1 MGTWSDCFELIPSS
15 IALTSGTRLGPYV
28 HLSIWLSLAL
38 LPACTTP
45 GEVEERQPTFQLLEA
60 GVEEIQA
67 AYGAGTLTS
76 VELVQAYL
84 DRIAAYDQ
92 NGPAITSIISVHPDA
107 LSQAAALDD
116 ERRQNG
122 TRGPL
127 HGIPVLLKDNINT
140 ADLPTTNGSAVL
152 RGIVPSD
159 DAVLTRE
166 LRQAGAIILGKA
178 SMGEFAAGSYNSVV
192 GQTINPYNA
201 KRDTG
206 GSSSGSAAAI
216 AANFAVLAV
225 GTDTSTSV
233 RGPAAY
239 NGIVGLRPT
248 TGLVSRRGIAPKN
261 LEFDSAGPM
270 ARGVTDVAHML
281 GVMAVA
287 DPDDP
292 MSVGT
297 WSEVSARYEVV
308 DGHIDYTTFLD
319 AAALSGTRI
328 GVVRDLFGGDPEI
341 DAMAAE
347 ALEQLR
353 ALGATLVDVR
363 LDEEFK
369 ARYLGDGQREIRRLA
384 NYRFRED
391 WEAYLASLP
400 GAPKTVAEFVE
411 TYRTVVNESALPASD
426 GTMNLLTTSLTTSTS
441 DPAYRCLV
449 EEVLPQATADKL
461 ALFERADVDVL
472 VFPYETRFAGVIS
485 NPVYELE
492 DPTYVASEIPV
503 PATLA
508 GYSSVGFPCI
518 VVPMGIGTE
527 GLPMALGFLGK
538 PYDEGPLLGTPTPT
552 NRPAGNGR
560 PHRCYH
566 R

>member
-1 MGTWSDCFELIPSS
+1 MTMNRRF
-15 IALTSGTRLGPYV
+15 V
-28 HLSIWLSLAL
+28 HMNIWLVLAL

-45 GEVEERQPTFQLLEA
+45 GEVEPPQSTFQLIEA
-60 GVEEIQA
+60 GIEEIQT
-67 AYGAGTLTS
+67 AYEAGTLTA

-84 DRIAAYDQ
+84 DRIAAYDL

-107 LSQAAALDD
+107 LSRAAALDE

-122 TRGPL
+122 PRGPL

-140 ADLPTTNGSAVL
+140 GDLPTTNGSAVL
-152 RGIVPSD
+152 RGIVPPD

-201 KRDTG
+201 KRDPG

-233 RGPAAY
+233 RGPSAY

-248 TGLVSRRGIAPKN
+248 TGLVSRGGIAPKN

-270 ARGVTDVAHML
+270 ARRVTDVAHML

-287 DPDDP
+287 DPGDP
-292 MSVGT
+292 MSAPT
-297 WSEVSARYEVV
+297 WSEVSTRYEVV
-308 DGHIDYTTFLD
+308 DGHIDYTPFLD
-319 AAALSGTRI
+319 PAALSGTRI
-328 GVVRDLFGGDPEI
+328 GVVLDFFGGHPEI

-347 ALEQLR
+347 ALDQLT

-363 LDEEFK
+363 LDEAFTS
-369 ARYLGDGQREIRRLA
+369 RYLGAGQREIRRLA

-391 WEAYLASLP
+391 WEVYVATLP
-400 GAPKTVAEFVE
+400 GAPGTVAEFVE

-441 DPAYRCLV
+441 DPAYQRLV
-449 EEVLPQATADKL
+449 EEILPQATADKL
-461 ALFERADVDVL
+461 ALFEEAGVDVL
-472 VFPYETRFAGVIS
+472 VFPYETRFARVIS
-485 NPVYELE
+485 NPVYELD
-492 DPTYVASEIPV
+492 DPSYMASEVPV

-527 GLPMALGFLGK
+527 GLPMALAFFGK
-538 PYDEGPLLGTPTPT
+538 PYDEGPLLGYAYAYEQASRKRVPP
-552 NRPAGNGR
+552 PLLPPLGE
-560 PHRCYH
+560 
-566 R
+566 

>member
-1 MGTWSDCFELIPSS
+1 M
-15 IALTSGTRLGPYV
+15 
-28 HLSIWLSLAL
+28 SIWLVLAL
-38 LPACTTP
+38 LPGCATP
-45 GEVEERQPTFQLLEA
+45 SDVEERQPTFQLLEA
-60 GVEEIQA
+60 GIEEIQA
-67 AYGAGTLTS
+67 AYESGTLTS
-76 VELVQAYL
+76 VELVQGYL
-84 DRIAAYDQ
+84 DRIAAYDR
-92 NGPAITSIISVHPDA
+92 NGPAITSIISIHPDA

-116 ERRQNG
+116 ERRQSG
-122 TRGPL
+122 SRGPL

-140 ADLPTTNGSAVL
+140 VDLPTTNGSAVL

-192 GQTINPYNA
+192 GQTINPYNP

-270 ARGVTDVAHML
+270 ARRVTDVAHML
-281 GVMAVA
+281 SVMAVA
-287 DPDDP
+287 DPGDP
-292 MSVGT
+292 MSAQT
-297 WSEVSARYEVV
+297 WSEVGSRYEVV
-308 DGHIDYTTFLD
+308 DRHIDYTTFLD
-319 AAALSGTRI
+319 AAALGGTRI
-328 GVVRDLFGGDPEI
+328 GVVRDLFGGDPDI

-353 ALGATLVDVR
+353 TLGATLVDVH
-363 LDEEFK
+363 LDEAFTS
-369 ARYLGDGQREIRRLA
+369 RYLGDGQLEIRRLA
-384 NYRFRED
+384 DYRFRED
-391 WEAYLASLP
+391 WEAYLATLP
-400 GAPKTVAEFVE
+400 DGPQTVAEFVE
-411 TYRTVVNESALPASD
+411 TYETVVNESALPAR
-426 GTMNLLTTSLTTSTS
+426 GNTMSLLTTSLTTSAS
-441 DPAYRCLV
+441 DPAYRHLV
-449 EEVLPQATADKL
+449 DEILPQATADKL
-461 ALFERADVDVL
+461 ALFEQADVDVL
-472 VFPYETRFAGVIS
+472 VFPYVTAFASVIS

-492 DPTYVASEIPV
+492 DPSYLASEVPV

-518 VVPMGIGTE
+518 VVPMGIGTQ
-527 GLPMALGFLGK
+527 GLPMSLAFFGK
-538 PYDEGPLLGTPTPT
+538 PYDEGPLLGYAYAYEEASQKRVPP
-552 NRPAGNGR
+552 PLLPPLGE
-560 PHRCYH
+560 
-566 R
+566 

>member
-1 MGTWSDCFELIPSS
+1 MSKSRRF
-15 IALTSGTRLGPYV
+15 AHR
-28 HLSIWLSLAL
+28 HIWLMLAM
-38 LPACTTP
+38 LPACATSS
-45 GEVEERQPTFQLLEA
+45 EVEERQPTLQLLEA
-60 GVEEIQA
+60 GIEEIQS

-84 DRIAAYDQ
+84 DRIAAYDR
-92 NGPAITSIISVHPDA
+92 NGPAITSIISIHPDA
-107 LSQAAALDD
+107 LSQAADLDE

-122 TRGPL
+122 SRGPL
-127 HGIPVLLKDNINT
+127 HGIPVLLKDNIDA

-152 RGIVPSD
+152 RGFVPSD

-166 LRQAGAIILGKA
+166 LRKAGAIILGKA

-270 ARGVTDVAHML
+270 ARRVTDVAHML

-287 DPDDP
+287 DPGDP
-292 MSVGT
+292 ISVRT
-297 WSEVSARYEVV
+297 WSEVSSRYEVI
-308 DGHIDYTTFLD
+308 DGHIDYAAFLD
-319 AAALSGTRI
+319 ADALSGTRV

-353 ALGATLVDVR
+353 ASGATLVDVH
-363 LDEEFK
+363 LDEAFK
-369 ARYLGDGQREIRRLA
+369 SRYLGDGQLEIRRIA
-384 NYRFRED
+384 DYRFRED
-391 WEAYLASLP
+391 WEAYLVTLP
-400 GAPKTVAEFVE
+400 GAPRTVTEFVE
-411 TYRTVVNESALPASD
+411 MYRAVVNESALPARD
-426 GTMNLLTTSLTTSTS
+426 NTMSLLTTSLTTSTG
-441 DPAYRCLV
+441 DPTYRRLV
-449 EEVLPQATADKL
+449 EEILPQATVDKL

-472 VFPYETRFAGVIS
+472 VFPYLTSFASVIS

-492 DPTYVASEIPV
+492 DPSYVVSEIPV

-508 GYSSVGFPCI
+508 GYSSVGFPSI
-518 VVPMGIGTE
+518 VVPMGIGTQ

-538 PYDEGPLLGTPTPT
+538 PYDEGPLLGYAYAYEQASRKRMPP
-552 NRPAGNGR
+552 PSL
-560 PHRCYH
+560 PPLDE
-566 R
+566 

>member
-1 MGTWSDCFELIPSS
+1 M
-15 IALTSGTRLGPYV
+15 
-28 HLSIWLSLAL
+28 SIWLVLAL
-38 LPACTTP
+38 LPGCTAP
-45 GEVEERQPTFQLLEA
+45 SEVEERQPTFQLLEA
-60 GVEEIQA
+60 GIEEIQA
-67 AYGAGTLTS
+67 AYEAGTLTS

-84 DRIAAYDQ
+84 DRIAAYDR
-92 NGPAITSIISVHPDA
+92 NGPAITSIISIHPDA
-107 LSQAAALDD
+107 LGQAAALDE
-116 ERRQNG
+116 ERLQNG
-122 TRGPL
+122 IRGPL

-140 ADLPTTNGSAVL
+140 IDLPTTNGSAVL
-152 RGIVPSD
+152 RGIVPPD

-270 ARGVTDVAHML
+270 ARRVADVAHML
-281 GVMAVA
+281 SVMAVA
-287 DPDDP
+287 DPGDP
-292 MSVGT
+292 MNAQT
-297 WSEVSARYEVV
+297 WSEVSTRYDVV
-308 DGHIDYTTFLD
+308 DGHIDYATFLD

-328 GVVRDLFGGDPEI
+328 GVVRDLFGGDADI
-341 DAMAAE
+341 DTMATE
-347 ALEQLR
+347 ALEQLS
-353 ALGATLVDVR
+353 ALGATLVDVH
-363 LDEEFK
+363 LDDAFTS
-369 ARYLGDGQREIRRLA
+369 RYLGDGQLEIRRIGD
-384 NYRFRED
+384 YRFRED
-391 WEAYLASLP
+391 WEAYLATLP
-400 GAPKTVAEFVE
+400 DAPQTVAEFVE
-411 TYRTVVNESALPASD
+411 TYRTVVDESALPAREN
-426 GTMNLLTTSLTTSTS
+426 TMRLLTTSLTTSTS
-441 DPAYRCLV
+441 DPAYRRLV
-449 EEVLPQATADKL
+449 EETLPQATTDKL
-461 ALFERADVDVL
+461 ALFEQADVDVL
-472 VFPYETRFAGVIS
+472 VFPYLTAFASVIS

-492 DPTYVASEIPV
+492 DPSYVASETPV

-518 VVPMGIGTE
+518 VVPMGIGTQ
-527 GLPMALGFLGK
+527 GLPMALAFLGK
-538 PYDEGPLLGTPTPT
+538 PYDEGLLLGYAYAYEQASRKRVPPPLL
-552 NRPAGNGR
+552 PALDD
-560 PHRCYH
+560 
-566 R
+566 

>member
-1 MGTWSDCFELIPSS
+1 MS
-15 IALTSGTRLGPYV
+15 IMLV
-28 HLSIWLSLAL
+28 LAL

-45 GEVEERQPTFQLLEA
+45 SEVEERQPTFQLLEA
-60 GVEEIQA
+60 GIEEIQA
-67 AYGAGTLTS
+67 AYEAGTLTS

-84 DRIAAYDQ
+84 DRIAAYDR
-92 NGPAITSIISVHPDA
+92 NGPAITSIISIHPDA
-107 LSQAAALDD
+107 LTQAAALDE

-122 TRGPL
+122 SRGPL

-140 ADLPTTNGSAVL
+140 GDLPTTNGSAVL
-152 RGIVPSD
+152 RGIVPPD

-192 GQTINPYNA
+192 GQTTNPYNP

-248 TGLVSRRGIAPKN
+248 TGLVSRSGIAPKN

-270 ARGVTDVAHML
+270 ARRVTDVAHML

-287 DPDDP
+287 DPGDP
-292 MSVGT
+292 MSART
-297 WSEVSARYEVV
+297 WAEVSTRYEVV

-319 AAALSGTRI
+319 AAALGGTRI
-328 GVVRDLFGGDPEI
+328 GVVRDLFGGDADI
-341 DAMAAE
+341 DAMATE
-347 ALEQLR
+347 ALEQLS
-353 ALGATLVDVR
+353 ALGATLVDVH
-363 LDEEFK
+363 LDEAFTS
-369 ARYLGDGQREIRRLA
+369 RYLGDGQLEIRRLA
-384 NYRFRED
+384 DYRFRED
-391 WEAYLASLP
+391 WEAYLATLP
-400 GAPKTVAEFVE
+400 DAPQTVAEFVE
-411 TYRTVVNESALPASD
+411 TYRTVVNESALPAREN
-426 GTMNLLTTSLTTSTS
+426 TMRLLATSLTTFTS
-441 DPAYRCLV
+441 DPAYRHLV
-449 EEVLPQATADKL
+449 DEILPQATADKL

-472 VFPYETRFAGVIS
+472 VFPYLTAFASVIS

-492 DPTYVASEIPV
+492 DPSYVASAIPL

-518 VVPMGIGTE
+518 VVPMGIGTQ
-527 GLPMALGFLGK
+527 GLPMALAFFGK
-538 PYDEGPLLGTPTPT
+538 PYDEGPLLGYAYAYEQASRKRVPP
-552 NRPAGNGR
+552 PLL
-560 PHRCYH
+560 PPLDE
-566 R
+566 